1 MISIEGSSL
10 RVTAPMVIANA
21 RELLAQG
28 QDALAATPGLTRVDL
43 SAVTE
48 ADSSALTLL
57 FAWLRRAQTQGRQL
71 DIVAP
76 PAGLLSLAE
85 LYGISDL
92 LPLA

>member
-1 MISIEGSSL
+1 MISVEGSTL

-21 RELLAQG
+21 RELLARG
-28 QDALAATPGLTRVDL
+28 QDALVAAPGLARVDL

-57 FAWLRRAQTQGRQL
+57 FAWLRRAQAQGRQL

-85 LYGISDL
+85 LYGVSDL